1 MSTNSFK
8 VKNSLVLTPKDLTT
22 LVSPEAGDIAC
33 DINDNNKIKKYDAVT
48 SSWSEVGSG
57 ASSLDDIFQ
66 LIGDDVASW
75 STGNNASF
83 LGGGS
88 LAGTFATDSVAP
100 LNGLQSYK
108 YTQAAGSLNDYIA
121 SPAKSVPLK
130 FRGQTCSLSFPFS
143 YTGATNDIQ
152 VVIYDAT
159 NAAVIPS
166 STYILGSSSVTT
178 SVTYITIPLTCTSVR
193 VGFQV
198 KVLNSLKVFSF
209 DDITLSS
216 NTTQYANIAT
226 GVVGEILTS
235 ASTVT
240 PANFLACDGSAVSRT
255 AYASLFASIGVT
267 HGSGDGSTTFN
278 LPDYRGRFLRG
289 TTGASAND
297 PDSASRTAMNTG
309 GNTGNNVGSV
319 QADAFQ
325 NITGTMSGGSATSNG
340 FSTTRTGAITL
351 GAITG
356 STNWGSGGGTWRNF
370 NFDASQSTGARTST
384 ETRPTNA
391 YVNYYIRFAQSSPN
405 GVVSAVETFSTD
417 TAALTYAGSSAYTL
431 STLSN
436 APVGTFITFTYAINT
451 NTRTQTTSTP
461 PSQSTADMNANGIQ
475 IFTRAYNAASTAAQ
489 PAAIAIQIGK
499 GLKGKSLD
507 LYKSA
512 GKVTAGGV
520 DLFVSSTT
528 NQAGFYYKDYNEVTG
543 ILILDAG
550 VCQLSTNTVNA
561 FSFSDLSAQTSGYL
575 VINASKNPALTGFG
589 LNTVAAR
596 ATSTAGGSIG
606 TSDTLQ
612 SFAQETFDTNNAWD
626 GSTFTAPVDGYYSV
640 NGTVT
645 TASVSLSTAQAFN
658 LSIYKNAAYYSTSYV
673 RGNGVAAAYFTSISD
688 LVYLAKG
695 DTIKFY
701 GSSSVATSQNTGA
714 GYSYI
719 SIIKV
724 SL

>member
-1 MSTNSFK
+1 MSNNSFK

-66 LIGDDVASW
+66 LIGDDVSSW
-75 STGNNASF
+75 SKGNNAAF

-143 YTGATNDIQ
+143 YTGTTNDIQ
-152 VVIYDAT
+152 IVLYDVT
-159 NAAVIPS
+159 NSAVIPS

-178 SVTYITIPLTCTSVR
+178 SVTYITIPLTCTSIR

-198 KVLNSLKVFSF
+198 KVANSLKVFSF

-289 TTGASAND
+289 TSGASTLD
-297 PDSASRTAMNTG
+297 PDKLTRTAMNTG

-319 QADAFQ
+319 QLDD
-325 NITGTMSGGSATSNG
+325 NIAHQHITTTTNVNLANFGRGGASFTGGTYN
-340 FSTTRTGAITL
+340 TTRADTGHFT
-351 GAITG
+351 
-356 STNWGSGGGTWRNF
+356 SSVGGNE
-370 NFDASQSTGARTST
+370 AR
-384 ETRPTNA
+384 PKNA

-417 TAALTYAGSSAYTL
+417 TAALTYASSAAYTL

-436 APVGTFITFTYAINT
+436 APVGTFITFTYAANT
-451 NTRTQTTSTP
+451 NTRTQTATA

-475 IFTRAYNAASTAAQ
+475 VFTRAYNAASVRFREYEET
-489 PAAIAIQIGK
+489 
-499 GLKGKSLD
+499 
-507 LYKSA
+507 
-512 GKVTAGGV
+512 
-520 DLFVSSTT
+520 
-528 NQAGFYYKDYNEVTG
+528 TG

-550 VCQLSTNTVNA
+550 LQENTNITTALLRYIDGSTQ
-561 FSFSDLSAQTSGYL
+561 SSGYL

-596 ATSTAGGSIG
+596 GVNSAGTSIPNTGSTTIVFDATKTFDTHGALNTATGVFTAPESGYYQVSWMLTVADATYAVGNRVLSWLVKNSTDYSIGSSFEAEAATSSQVSTSGSTSIFLNKGDTLSVRITSNRTAGASNLSASADYNYFSIAKTSIG
-606 TSDTLQ
+606 T
-612 SFAQETFDTNNAWD
+612 
-626 GSTFTAPVDGYYSV
+626 
-640 NGTVT
+640 
-645 TASVSLSTAQAFN
+645 
-658 LSIYKNAAYYSTSYV
+658 
-673 RGNGVAAAYFTSISD
+673 GN
-688 LVYLAKG
+688 
-695 DTIKFY
+695 
-701 GSSSVATSQNTGA
+701 
-714 GYSYI
+714 
-719 SIIKV
+719 
-724 SL
+724 

>member
-1 MSTNSFK
+1 MSNNSFK

-66 LIGDDVASW
+66 LIGDDVSSW
-75 STGNNASF
+75 SKGNNAAF

-143 YTGATNDIQ
+143 YTGTTNDIQ
-152 VVIYDAT
+152 IVLYDVT
-159 NAAVIPS
+159 NSAVIPS

-178 SVTYITIPLTCTSVR
+178 SVTYITIPLTCTSIR

-198 KVLNSLKVFSF
+198 KVANSLKVFSF

-289 TTGASAND
+289 TSGASTLD
-297 PDSASRTAMNTG
+297 PDKLTRTAMNTG

-319 QADAFQ
+319 QLDD
-325 NITGTMSGGSATSNG
+325 NIAHQHITTTTNVNLANFGRGGASFTGGTYN
-340 FSTTRTGAITL
+340 TTRADTGHFT
-351 GAITG
+351 
-356 STNWGSGGGTWRNF
+356 SSVGGNE
-370 NFDASQSTGARTST
+370 AR
-384 ETRPTNA
+384 PKNA

-417 TAALTYAGSSAYTL
+417 TAALTYASSAAYTL

-436 APVGTFITFTYAINT
+436 APVGTFITFTYAANT
-451 NTRTQTTSTP
+451 NTRTQTATA

-475 IFTRAYNAASTAAQ
+475 VFTRAYNAASTAGN

-512 GKVTAGGV
+512 GKATAGSLDYVVFGTDSASRGV
-520 DLFVSSTT
+520 RFREYEET
-528 NQAGFYYKDYNEVTG
+528 TG

-550 VCQLSTNTVNA
+550 LQENTNITTALLRYIDGSTQN
-561 FSFSDLSAQTSGYL
+561 SGYL

-596 ATSTAGGSIG
+596 GVNSAGTSIPNTGSTTIVFDATKTFDTHGALNTATGVFTAPESGYYQVSWMLTVADATYAVGNRVLSWLVKNSTDYSIGSSFEAEAATSSQVSTSGSTSIFLNKGDTLSVRITSNRTAGASNLSASADYNYFSIAKTSIG
-606 TSDTLQ
+606 T
-612 SFAQETFDTNNAWD
+612 
-626 GSTFTAPVDGYYSV
+626 
-640 NGTVT
+640 
-645 TASVSLSTAQAFN
+645 
-658 LSIYKNAAYYSTSYV
+658 
-673 RGNGVAAAYFTSISD
+673 GN
-688 LVYLAKG
+688 
-695 DTIKFY
+695 
-701 GSSSVATSQNTGA
+701 
-714 GYSYI
+714 
-719 SIIKV
+719 
-724 SL
+724 

>member
-1 MSTNSFK
+1 MSSNSFK

-66 LIGDDVASW
+66 LIGDDVSSW
-75 STGNNASF
+75 SKGNNATF

-143 YTGATNDIQ
+143 YTGTTNDIQ
-152 VVIYDAT
+152 IVLYDVT
-159 NAAVIPS
+159 NSAVIPS

-178 SVTYITIPLTCTSVR
+178 SVTYITIPLTCTSIR

-198 KVLNSLKVFSF
+198 KVANSLKVFSF

-289 TTGASAND
+289 VAGGSAND
-297 PDSASRTAMNTG
+297 PDRASRTAMNTG
-309 GNTGNNVGSV
+309 GNTGDNVGSV
-319 QADAFQ
+319 QTDAMQ
-325 NITGTMSGGSATSNG
+325 Q
-340 FSTTRTGAITL
+340 
-351 GAITG
+351 ITG
-356 STNWGSGGGTWRNF
+356 STSGRIMGSWAGSGAITATNAGTSLYGGGGGNGRDMS
-370 NFDASQSTGARTST
+370 FDSANSPGARTST
-384 ETRPTNA
+384 ETRSKNA

-417 TAALTYAGSSAYTL
+417 TAALTYAGSASYTL

-436 APVGTFITFTYAINT
+436 APVGTFITFTYAANT
-451 NTRTQTTSTP
+451 NTRTQTATA
-461 PSQSTADMNANGIQ
+461 PSQSTAGMNANGIQ
-475 IFTRAYNAASTAAQ
+475 VFTRAYNAASTAGN
-489 PAAIAIQIGK
+489 PACIAIQIGK
-499 GLKGKSLD
+499 GLKGLSLNS
-507 LYKSA
+507 YFNT
-512 GKVTAGGV
+512 GKVSPLSN
-520 DLFVSSTT
+520 DFFIQSTT
-528 NQAGFYYKDYNEVTG
+528 IARGLPFKEYNESTG
-543 ILILDAG
+543 ILTIDAG
-550 VCQLSTNTVNA
+550 YNHLTTLTNTGWA
-561 FSFSDLSAQTSGYL
+561 ATDGSGGQSTAYI

-589 LNTVAAR
+589 LNTVAVR
-596 ATSTAGGSIG
+596 ATSTAGGAIG
-606 TSDTLQ
+606 VGGTIQ
-612 SFAQETFDTNNAWD
+612 SFAQETFDTNDAWD
-626 GSTFTAPVDGYYSV
+626 GTAFIAPENGYYKV
-640 NGTVT
+640 DARLTTQAVT
-645 TASVSLSTAQAFN
+645 LTTSQALN
-658 LSIYKNAAYYSTSYV
+658 IMIYKNGSMFSIALT
-673 RGNGVAAAYFTSISD
+673 RGNGTSTAYPASISD
-688 LVYLAKG
+688 LVY
-695 DTIKFY
+695 
-701 GSSSVATSQNTGA
+701 
-714 GYSYI
+714 
-719 SIIKV
+719 
-724 SL
+724 

>member
-1 MSTNSFK
+1 MSSNSFK

-57 ASSLDDIFQ
+57 AASLDSIFQ
-66 LIGDDVASW
+66 LIGDDVSSW
-75 STGNNASF
+75 SKGNNAAF

-88 LAGTFATDSVAP
+88 LAGTFAADSVAP

-121 SPAKSVPLK
+121 SPVKSVPLK

-152 VVIYDAT
+152 IIFYDVT
-159 NAAVIPS
+159 NSAIIPS

-178 SVTYITIPLTCTSVR
+178 SVTYITIPLTCTSIR

-198 KVLNSLKVFSF
+198 KVANSLKVFSF

-226 GVVGEILTS
+226 GEIGEILTS
-235 ASTVT
+235 ASSVA
-240 PANFLACDGSAVSRT
+240 PSNFLACDGSAVSRT
-255 AYASLFASIGVT
+255 AYASLFASIGIT

-289 TTGASAND
+289 TSGASTLD
-297 PDSASRTAMNTG
+297 PDKLTRTAMNTG

-319 QADAFQ
+319 QLDD
-325 NITGTMSGGSATSNG
+325 NIAHQHITTTTNVNLANFGRGGASFTGGTYN
-340 FSTTRTGAITL
+340 TTRADTGHFT
-351 GAITG
+351 
-356 STNWGSGGGTWRNF
+356 SSVGGNE
-370 NFDASQSTGARTST
+370 AR
-384 ETRPTNA
+384 PKNA

-417 TAALTYAGSSAYTL
+417 TASLTYAGSASYTL

-436 APVGTFITFTYAINT
+436 APVGTFITFTYAANT
-451 NTRTQTTSTP
+451 NTRTQTATA

-475 IFTRAYNAASTAAQ
+475 IFARAYNAASTAGN
-489 PAAIAIQIGK
+489 PASIAIQIGK

-512 GKVTAGGV
+512 GKVTAGSLDCVIASANSMSG
-520 DLFVSSTT
+520 
-528 NQAGFYYKDYNEVTG
+528 AYYKDYNENTG
-543 ILILDAG
+543 ILIVDAA
-550 VCQLSTNTVNA
+550 LSSPSTNTNHQ
-561 FSFSDLSAQTSGYL
+561 FEFTDSTGQSSGYL

-589 LNTVAAR
+589 LNTVAVR
-596 ATSTAGGSIG
+596 ATSTAGGAIG
-606 TSDTLQ
+606 VGGTIQ

-626 GSTFTAPVDGYYSV
+626 GTAFIAPENGYYKV
-640 NGTVT
+640 DAMLTTQAVT
-645 TASVSLSTAQAFN
+645 LTTSQALN
-658 LSIYKNAAYYSTSYV
+658 IMIYKNGSMFSISLT
-673 RGNGVAAAYFTSISD
+673 RGNGTSTAYPASISD
-688 LVYLAKG
+688 LVYLSKG
-695 DTIKFY
+695 DILSIY
-701 GSSSVATSQNTGA
+701 ANSAVATAQIVTT
-714 GYSYI
+714 SYNFI
-719 SIIKV
+719 SIVKV